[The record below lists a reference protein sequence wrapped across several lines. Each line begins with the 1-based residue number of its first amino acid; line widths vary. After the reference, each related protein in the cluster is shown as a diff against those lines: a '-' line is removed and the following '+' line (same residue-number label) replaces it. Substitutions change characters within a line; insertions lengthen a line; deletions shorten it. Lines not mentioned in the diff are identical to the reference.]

1 MLKAEEFVK
10 AKDYAYKLLSYRQRS
25 IQEVRER
32 LKKKGF
38 NQTIIGKTVAYLSK
52 LNYLNDEDFAK
63 FWMRSK
69 MQSSPVGWALLR
81 YQLRQKG
88 VSLEVLEKVL
98 SEEAAQYNEL
108 EAAKRLIARR
118 RLRYKALPDQKKVK
132 KRLYDCLRRRGFS
145 SETILQTINNKL

>member
-1 MLKAEEFVK
+1 
-10 AKDYAYKLLSYRQRS
+10 
-25 IQEVRER
+25 
-32 LKKKGF
+32 
-38 NQTIIGKTVAYLSK
+38 
-52 LNYLNDEDFAK
+52 
-63 FWMRSK
+63 
-69 MQSSPVGWALLR
+69 
-81 YQLRQKG
+81 
-88 VSLEVLEKVL
+88 LEKVL